1 MVMVNLREIKKDQI
15 DFIVIVDLFFK
26 SNSFR
31 YYEGYI
37 DELWDR
43 IGLKLKK
50 RRVTESDIDEVIQQI
65 RAEEC

>member
-1 MVMVNLREIKKDQI
+1 MIVPITDVMARRISMVMVNLREIKKDQI

-37 DELWDR
+37 PERSYPGYEMFPRL
-43 IGLKLKK
+43 
-50 RRVTESDIDEVIQQI
+50 
-65 RAEEC
+65 